1 MQLGMI
7 GLGCMGAN
15 RARRLMKGGHE
26 CVVYAASAKAV
37 KEFAHHGGIGT
48 DSSGVLVSQ
57 SRTLVFE

>member
-48 DSSGVLVSQ
+48 DSSGVLVS
-57 SRTLVFE
+57 